1 MLNNIII
8 ITDPTKVDPILY
20 LILCLDV
27 SYNGV
32 VKDNIVNNIHL
43 PSGSLKY
50 SIKNNPIVIVIA
62 IRIP

>member
-32 VKDNIVNNIHL
+32 VKDNIVNSIHL
-43 PSGSLKY
+43 PSG
-50 SIKNNPIVIVIA
+50 
-62 IRIP
+62 RI

>member
-1 MLNNIII
+1 MLNNII

-32 VKDNIVNNIHL
+32 VKDIVNNIHL

-50 SIKNNPIVIVIA
+50 FH
-62 IRIP
+62 